1 MKSFLIFRTDRI
13 GDFLVTSPIFSSI
26 KRNFENCKID
36 IVCSHMNY
44 EYINSFNFFN
54 KIYLYPNNFFKKLS
68 FFMSLKKYDYILVT
82 DGKKRSIY
90 FSIFKFCKQKFLFT
104 PSDTIKKLF
113 SFFFNKVFMINYD
126 IPKIN
131 IIKKF
136 LEVISCDFK
145 NSDINFLLNH
155 ENSNSLL
162 NRNIIGNSYIVLNFD
177 EKWIFNNYI
186 DTYENIEPTKA
197 QFTDFICKL
206 SKDTNLVIVNGY
218 KKNSILDELKIV
230 NNERI
235 IIKNNINIF
244 ELQSIIKYSN
254 CLISCHGAPSH
265 IASNY
270 NIKIVDIVDKSEI
283 KFFES
288 YNFHFANK
296 TQLFRESFNK
306 LSVKILSSLNS

>member
-13 GDFLVTSPIFSSI
+13 GDFLVISPIFSSI
-26 KRNFENCKID
+26 KRNYHNCKID
-36 IVCSHMNY
+36 IVCSQMNY
-44 EYINSFNFFN
+44 EYICSFNSFN
-54 KIYLYPNNFFKKLS
+54 KIFLYPNNFFKKLS

-90 FSIFKFCKQKFLFT
+90 FSIFKFCKKKFLFT
-104 PSDTIKKLF
+104 PSVNINKLY

-131 IIKKF
+131 IIKKL

-145 NSDINFLLNH
+145 KSDINFLLNH
-155 ENSNSLL
+155 ENSNALL

-186 DTYENIEPTKA
+186 DTYDNIEPTKA
-197 QFTDFICKL
+197 QFIDFIYKL
-206 SKDTNLVIVNGY
+206 SKDTNLVIVNGF
-218 KKNSILDELKIV
+218 KKNLILDELNIV

-244 ELQSIIKYSN
+244 ELQSIIKHSK

-270 NIKIVDIVDKSEI
+270 NIKIIDIVDKSEI

-296 TQLFRESFNK
+296 TQLIRESFNK
-306 LSVKILSSLNS
+306 LSLKILSSLNS